1 MENSKIMEALKIAL
15 PLVKDFLDLDVCISL
30 VDREKSCGTWDGKTL
45 SLPNPEGKPLDPS
58 SRADG
63 FLLHLME
70 TGECAT
76 DFLPPEVYGVPVKGI
91 LTPVRENGEVV
102 GLVSCAV
109 NISDKVGLKDCAEEL
124 NQDIENTD
132 ENISSI
138 KNTTDDLSDK
148 VGEIKSLSDVVKE
161 EITEANQIVKGL
173 QSNSSKSNILA
184 LNASIEAARAG
195 TLGAGFAVVA
205 GEMGKLAKTSQDSS
219 KEITEKLESMFSKIS
234 TILEQIDSI
243 ADITHKQVDTVSDM
257 SEAIEKIRTESSNL
271 QASMDL

>member
-1 MENSKIMEALKIAL
+1 MDNIRLIDALKITL
-15 PLVKDFLDLDVCISL
+15 PYLKDFLDLDVCISL
-30 VDREKSCGTWDGKTL
+30 VDREKSLGTWDGKTL
-45 SLPNPEGKPLDPS
+45 SLPIPVGTPLNPE

-63 FLLHLME
+63 FVMHLME
-70 TGECAT
+70 TGESAT
-76 DFLPPEVYGVPVKGI
+76 DILPPEVYGVPVKGI
-91 LTPVRENGEVV
+91 LTPLRENGEVV

-109 NISDKVGLKDCAEEL
+109 NISKKVGLKSCAEEL

-132 ENISSI
+132 ENITSI
-138 KNTTDDLSDK
+138 KLATSDLSDK

-219 KEITEKLESMFSKIS
+219 KEITEKLESMFFKIT
-234 TILEQIDSI
+234 TILEQIDLI
-243 ADITHKQVDTVSDM
+243 AEITNKQVDTVSDM
-257 SEAIEKIRTESSNL
+257 SQAIDKIRTESSNL

>member
-1 MENSKIMEALKIAL
+1 MDNIRLIDALKITL
-15 PLVKDFLDLDVCISL
+15 PYLKDFLDLDVCISL
-30 VDREKSCGTWDGKTL
+30 VDREKSLGTWDGKTL
-45 SLPNPEGKPLDPS
+45 SLPIPVGTPLNPE
-58 SRADG
+58 SRADA
-63 FLLHLME
+63 FVMHLME
-70 TGECAT
+70 TGESAT
-76 DFLPPEVYGVPVKGI
+76 DILPPEVYGVPVKGI
-91 LTPVRENGEVV
+91 LTPLRENGEVV

-109 NISDKVGLKDCAEEL
+109 NISKKVGLKSCAEEL

-132 ENISSI
+132 ENITSI
-138 KNTTDDLSDK
+138 KLATSDLSDK

-219 KEITEKLESMFSKIS
+219 KEITEKLESMFSKIT
-234 TILEQIDSI
+234 TILEQIDLI
-243 ADITHKQVDTVSDM
+243 AEITNKQVDTVSDM
-257 SEAIEKIRTESSNL
+257 SQAIDKIRTESSNL

>member
-1 MENSKIMEALKIAL
+1 MDNIRLIDALKITL
-15 PLVKDFLDLDVCISL
+15 PYLKDFLDLDVCISL
-30 VDREKSCGTWDGKTL
+30 VDREKSLGTWDGKTL
-45 SLPNPEGKPLDPS
+45 SLPIPVGTPLNPE

-63 FLLHLME
+63 FVMHLME
-70 TGECAT
+70 TGESAT
-76 DFLPPEVYGVPVKGI
+76 DILPPEVYGVPVKGI
-91 LTPVRENGEVV
+91 LTPLRENGEVV

-109 NISDKVGLKDCAEEL
+109 NISKKVGLKSCAEEL

-132 ENISSI
+132 ENITSI
-138 KNTTDDLSDK
+138 KLATSDLSDK

-219 KEITEKLESMFSKIS
+219 KEITEKLESMFSKIT
-234 TILEQIDSI
+234 TILEQIDLI
-243 ADITHKQVDTVSDM
+243 AEITNKQVDTVSDM
-257 SEAIEKIRTESSNL
+257 SQAIDKIRTESSNL

>member
-1 MENSKIMEALKIAL
+1 MDNIRLIDALKITL
-15 PLVKDFLDLDVCISL
+15 PYLKDFLDLDVCISL
-30 VDREKSCGTWDGKTL
+30 VDREKSLGTWDGKTL
-45 SLPNPEGKPLDPS
+45 SLPIPVGTPLNPE

-63 FLLHLME
+63 FVMHLME
-70 TGECAT
+70 IGESAT
-76 DFLPPEVYGVPVKGI
+76 DILPPEVYGVPVKGI
-91 LTPVRENGEVV
+91 LTPVKENGEVV
-102 GLVSCAV
+102 GLVTCAV
-109 NISDKVGLKDCAEEL
+109 NISKKVGLKSCAEEL

-132 ENISSI
+132 ENITSI
-138 KNTTDDLSDK
+138 KLATSDLSDK

-161 EITEANQIVKGL
+161 EISEANQIVKGL

-219 KEITEKLESMFSKIS
+219 KEITEKLDSMFSKI
-234 TILEQIDSI
+234 TIILEQIDLI
-243 ADITHKQVDTVSDM
+243 AEITNKQVDTVSDM
-257 SEAIEKIRTESSNL
+257 SQAIDKIRTESSNL